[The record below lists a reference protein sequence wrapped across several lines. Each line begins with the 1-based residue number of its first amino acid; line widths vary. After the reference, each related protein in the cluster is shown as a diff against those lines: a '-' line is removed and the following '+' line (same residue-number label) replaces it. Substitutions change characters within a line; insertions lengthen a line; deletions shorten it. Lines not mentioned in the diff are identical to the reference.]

1 MHINK
6 RKIKKRAKQVICIV
20 LATFC
25 FSIIFS
31 SIQTVRADDEIST
44 TIDEGSNT
52 ITTTL
57 PAQSPNVTDNIVE
70 SALEYVYKGL
80 YSALDVFICMLNGCF
95 SPSLSPLMAI
105 EKGENIF
112 NISSLNNSAPQTEY
126 SIDDSTIIKTIWRF
140 SFAFGLITATLLALI
155 NLLICSFGRS
165 EDIRDTPL
173 MIGVKYFISV
183 FFIYLSKYFM
193 TGFIK
198 LYGDI
203 WDNLV
208 IGGGSLP
215 SDLNASFELKHILP
229 LSGAVSSIQEIRAFG
244 FIVNLPTAGGGS
256 MVVYLILLIIGLICA
271 VILLKDLL
279 KLYLEIIERYF
290 VFFFLIAF
298 FPIFAGTLTTNNSK
312 RVFFSYLKIVY
323 TQGFLLIINTIFMSI
338 FFFIALRGGWVAGIL
353 NYLAALAFLRLCQR
367 IDSYMSQM
375 GIGVVQTG
383 GALANSINRSGV
395 GLLTAMR
402 AASMFDK
409 GRQNTGKG
417 IKELGARTNDPGKF
431 AAGSVLGASL
441 GEAIGGKLTSSSV
454 SQTFATE
461 RSKIISASQGGL
473 GAGLSH
479 SFAGANGDWGSVK
492 SAMTSKG
499 MNAIAADNAITGM
512 KAAGYEPTDI
522 SGMIQNDKGASSFS
536 FETDNGKGGIIGTVE
551 GDGEGNRTQISDA
564 KDMEQAIKQ
573 QQSMEQS
580 GTYGDLDKKYTK
592 GEAITRDSEGV
603 GGDLARYLDR
613 QDQRRA
619 LEKGKDSLSSQDS
632 KAMSDTGNIIVGKDA
647 DGNTIK
653 LTFKDSESAA
663 NMINSKDGTISTDG
677 LISAE
682 KFPPDNPEG
691 ERIYSSSPSSD
702 GKDATGG
709 SDGSSQTEGGSSDTS
724 AISGISGFSA
734 AGRFDDS
741 DNGNEKANDFARS
754 YSSAS
759 ETFNQGSSTPLQRQD
774 TLQYVPGTASDMIL
788 TSKYGNMEV
797 QRNVYAVANHP
808 ELRKYPRVNAGGKD
822 YYIGRP
828 KVKSDSEKQGSA
840 PSEKKRVATPGNAPQ
855 NTDNKKNK
863 QNKGN
868 GGKNKKRK

>member
-1 MHINK
+1 M
-6 RKIKKRAKQVICIV
+6 ICLI
-20 LATFC
+20 LAFVC
-25 FSIIFS
+25 FSIVLFPPSSALATETLDSLPEIETQNGSGMTINLPTFS
-31 SIQTVRADDEIST
+31 SNVV
-44 TIDEGSNT
+44 
-52 ITTTL
+52 
-57 PAQSPNVTDNIVE
+57 QSIVE
-70 SALEYVYKGL
+70 PLLTETFTFI
-80 YSALDVFICMLNGCF
+80 YSVIDAFLVILNGCF
-95 SPSLSPLMAI
+95 SPSLSPLV
-105 EKGENIF
+105 
-112 NISSLNNSAPQTEY
+112 SLERGDSILLSEDSQADDHI
-126 SIDDSTIIKTIWRF
+126 SIDQSITIKTIWRF
-140 SFAFGLITATLLALI
+140 AFAFGLITATLLALI
-155 NLLICSFGRS
+155 NLLICTFGRS

-183 FFIYLSKYFM
+183 FMIYLSKYFM
-193 TGFIK
+193 TGFIN

-203 WDNLV
+203 WKNLV
-208 IGGGSLP
+208 ISGGMASDVAQSMRLDSLMPIRGYLNGTAEIEIFGIAVNILGGGSFTLIFR
-215 SDLNASFELKHILP
+215 LL
-229 LSGAVSSIQEIRAFG
+229 V
-244 FIVNLPTAGGGS
+244 FIVG
-256 MVVYLILLIIGLICA
+256 VVCV

-290 VFFFLIAF
+290 VFFMLVAF
-298 FPIFAGTLTTNNSK
+298 FPIFAATLTTNNSK
-312 RVFFSYLKIVY
+312 RVFYSYLKIVY

-338 FFFIALRGGWVAGIL
+338 FFYIAINGGWAAGIL

-473 GAGLSH
+473 GASLSH

-492 SAMTSKG
+492 SAMTANG

-564 KDMEQAIKQ
+564 KDMEQALKQ

-653 LTFKDSESAA
+653 LTYKDSESAA

-677 LISAE
+677 LTSAD
-682 KFPPDNPEG
+682 KFTPDNPEG

-709 SDGSSQTEGGSSDTS
+709 SDGSSQTEGRSSDTS

-808 ELRKYPRVNAGGKD
+808 ELRGKYPRVNAGGRD
-822 YYIGRP
+822 YYIERP

-868 GGKNKKRK
+868 GGKNKRRK